1 MTAGVG
7 EMLLHLNTVDYEQ
20 DYRSFKVKTQKLK
33 CFRLFL
39 DGDPTLSAL
48 PLSLAL
54 SSCLNF
60 LNLLL
65 SSSSLFFSLLAFRS
79 SCIGVLEPRNG
90 VLKGLRFGVEKQ
102 LLLRGAEEVGV
113 HGSELGTDS
122 VVIGV
127 GGRVMLGGIGSE
139 FSLVPTSVV
148 SSALLSSVLSR
159 LSFFSVRLS
168 DVVIRC
174 LFILNC
180 YTL

>member
-1 MTAGVG
+1 
-7 EMLLHLNTVDYEQ
+7 MLLHLNTYKQ
-20 DYRSFKVKTQKLK
+20 DYSPSFKVKTQKLK

-60 LNLLL
+60 LNLLF
-65 SSSSLFFSLLAFRS
+65 SSSSLFFSLFTFRS

-113 HGSELGTDS
+113 HGSGTDS

-180 YTL
+180 YALYLKYS